1 MANGKLLKENIF
13 DDIWVQPAS
22 GDSGGAIGAALS
34 VYYSAMNQ
42 KRLVLPGMDGMS
54 GAYLGPSY
62 DQNSVESYIRST
74 GAAYKVLSDKELF
87 DVVAKELANGKVI
100 GWYQGRM
107 EFGPRALGSRSIIAD
122 PRGSDMQRHLN
133 LKIKY
138 RESFRPFA
146 PSVLYRDAMEWF
158 DIDRDSPYMLFVVN
172 VAKKRQLKMHD
183 KYKDIVGVERVKV
196 PMSDI
201 PAVTHVNYSARVQT
215 VRPESNLRYYNLI
228 SRFKDLTGCPV
239 LINTSFNVRGE
250 PIVNTPNDAYNCFL
264 KTGID
269 VLVMENTIIFKGDQ
283 N

>member
-107 EFGPRALGSRSIIAD
+107 EFGPRALVSRSIIAD